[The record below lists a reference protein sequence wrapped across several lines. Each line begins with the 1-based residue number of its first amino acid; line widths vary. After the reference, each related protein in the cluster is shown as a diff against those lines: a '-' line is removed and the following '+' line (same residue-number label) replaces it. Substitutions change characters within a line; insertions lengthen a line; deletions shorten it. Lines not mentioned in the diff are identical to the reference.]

1 MQGEPAILVHLA
13 ELWPYIAGTLTV
25 LLSIITSA
33 HIVLTKSDSRSAVGW
48 VGLVW
53 LAPVVGA
60 VLYVMF
66 GINRIRRRGHERTA
80 QRLVAPTAITRPEE
94 FRLPAERAHLLPL
107 THLVDKVSGRAL
119 TSGNTIHPLEG
130 GDAAYPEMVAA
141 IDAAEHTVGL
151 ATYIFDSKRAG
162 TMFLDA
168 LERAVARGVE
178 VRVLVDAVGARY
190 SWPPIIRALRRRK
203 VPVAR
208 FERTFLPWRMPYMN
222 LRNHRKILVVD
233 GRIGFAGGMNIR
245 EGSLL
250 STNPRKPVL
259 DLHFRVE
266 GPVVAQ
272 LVATFLDDWEF
283 TTHETLDGPGWYP
296 RLEKVGDVIARGI
309 ADGPDLNFD
318 KARYCLLGALACA
331 QSSVRVVTP
340 YFVPDARLITAMN
353 VTAMRGVKVEIIL
366 PEKSNLALVQWA
378 STAQLWQL
386 LRRECRVFYSPP
398 PFDHTKLMVVDGAW
412 AFIGSTNW
420 DARSLR
426 LNYEFDIECYGEQL
440 VAELTRLVDARLEA
454 AREVTLADMDRRSLP
469 IKLRDGVAR
478 LAAPYL

>member
-1 MQGEPAILVHLA
+1 
-13 ELWPYIAGTLTV
+13 
-25 LLSIITSA
+25 
-33 HIVLTKSDSRSAVGW
+33 
-48 VGLVW
+48 
-53 LAPVVGA
+53 
-60 VLYVMF
+60 
-66 GINRIRRRGHERTA
+66 
-80 QRLVAPTAITRPEE
+80 
-94 FRLPAERAHLLPL
+94 
-107 THLVDKVSGRAL
+107 
-119 TSGNTIHPLEG
+119 
-130 GDAAYPEMVAA
+130 
-141 IDAAEHTVGL
+141 
-151 ATYIFDSKRAG
+151 
-162 TMFLDA
+162 
-168 LERAVARGVE
+168 
-178 VRVLVDAVGARY
+178 
-190 SWPPIIRALRRRK
+190 
-203 VPVAR
+203 
-208 FERTFLPWRMPYMN
+208 MN

-233 GRIGFAGGMNIR
+233 GRVGFAGGMNIR

-250 STNPRKPVL
+250 STNPRKPVQ

-283 TTHETLDGPGWYP
+283 TTREALEGPGWYP
-296 RLEKVGDVIARGI
+296 RLEKAGDVIARGI

-331 QSSVRVVTP
+331 QSSVRIVTP

-353 VTAMRGVKVEIIL
+353 VTAMRGVSVEIIL

-386 LRRECRVFYSPP
+386 LRRGCRVFYSPP

-440 VAELTRLVDARLEA
+440 IAELSLLVDARREA
-454 AREVTLADMDRRSLP
+454 AREITLADVDRRSLP